1 MSENHQK
8 CTCKLFSHDENA
20 YLFIRSNN
28 ADFTKYVDYVN
39 KDKKTGDTFFFI
51 RRCSEY
57 CQQVIAYNNFIALS
71 ANKQYEILADFVSQ
85 LENDL
90 ETNPELF

>member
-39 KDKKTGDTFFFI
+39 KDKKTGEAVIEFGAW
-51 RRCSEY
+51 RACSF
-57 CQQVIAYNNFIALS
+57 ATNALIQEERG
-71 ANKQYEILADFVSQ
+71 KKEWKLASPSDSYKY
-85 LENDL
+85 
-90 ETNPELF
+90 